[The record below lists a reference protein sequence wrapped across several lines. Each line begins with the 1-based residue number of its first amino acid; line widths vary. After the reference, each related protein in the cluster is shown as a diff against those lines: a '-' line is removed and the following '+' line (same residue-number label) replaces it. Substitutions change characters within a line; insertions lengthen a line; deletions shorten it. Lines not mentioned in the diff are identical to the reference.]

1 MNTEELRAARTEIPV
16 SDDDI
21 ERFTRTVHMRR
32 EKEREEQLQREKGA
46 QLLFLE
52 HFPKF
57 TTRALWVFSLR
68 WIRFEE
74 LHVFNL

>member
-1 MNTEELRAARTEIPV
+1 MSRFVARSHVNTEELRAARTEIPV

-46 QLLFLE
+46 
-52 HFPKF
+52 
-57 TTRALWVFSLR
+57 R
-68 WIRFEE
+68 RF
-74 LHVFNL
+74 F